1 MHLWLRG
8 LVLFA
13 RHLLRSQAT
22 ELMQLWEPID
32 VEDALRLLSPDFTHT
47 SVREFAV
54 SILSVA
60 REEDIVAYLLQLVPC
75 PVVVRPRALRAP
87 GRAVRACSLSLSL
100 SPPGVACRQVQAL
113 RYETMVPDDAP
124 AAESRHRLSPLAD
137 FLVDRAVRR
146 YVVACFV
153 GESGRG
159 RGLEEGGGWE
169 TRRCRFLCWF
179 VDSASV
185 CPVSVEIANYLNWY
199 LMVEVEDKRHGGMFS
214 RVHGFLVSQLMSYVR
229 CNPRCLL

>member
-87 GRAVRACSLSLSL
+87 GRAVRACSLSLL
-100 SPPGVACRQVQAL
+100 LVLPVVRCK
-113 RYETMVPDDAP
+113 RYDTRPWFP
-124 AAESRHRLSPLAD
+124 TTHRLPSRGTACPRLLTFSWTVPCAGMSWPAL
-137 FLVDRAVRR
+137 LVRVGVGVDWRR
-146 YVVACFV
+146 
-153 GESGRG
+153 
-159 RGLEEGGGWE
+159 GGGWE